1 MKCDICKRKDF
12 DRNDIEM
19 CDNCFC
25 NLCSDCQI
33 VKYNKEGTYITAI
46 VCIDCAELLKKSRG
60 GI

>member
-33 VKYNKEGTYITAI
+33 VKYNKEGTYVTII
-46 VCIDCAELLKKSRG
+46 VCTNCAELLKKSRG
-60 GI
+60 